1 MGSLASGGR
10 AAPITQII
18 AFGDSLTDTG
28 NVFAGTANQ
37 VPASPPY
44 FNGRFSNGPVWVERL
59 ASRLA
64 IPAPGP
70 SLLGGTNYAFAGAE
84 TGTGFNQPSP
94 GVFVP
99 NIGTQIASYLG
110 SNTPKPG
117 QLFVVWGGANDF
129 LDGQT
134 NPAVPVA
141 NLSADITAL
150 AQAGAKTF
158 LVPNLPLLG
167 TTPLGL
173 SLPPAQ
179 QQGLNALTLAFD
191 TQLAQTLTQLQSS
204 LGITIDRLDALGL
217 FNAIEANPGA
227 FGFTDVT
234 DQAKSGG
241 IGVPGSVVPNPNQYL
256 WWDPIH
262 PTGPAHQLLG
272 DQAAFA
278 VGVPEPSSFV
288 ALFFGTAAL
297 AGWRRWR
304 RPRTGRDRPGRH

>member
-1 MGSLASGGR
+1 LTSVGR
-10 AAPITQII
+10 AATITQII

-28 NVFAGTANQ
+28 NVFAATAGAT
-37 VPASPPY
+37 PASPPY

-59 ASRLA
+59 ASRLGVGF
-64 IPAPGP
+64 PAP
-70 SLLGGTNYAFAGAE
+70 SVLGGTNYAFAGAE
-84 TGTGFNQPSP
+84 TGPGLNQPSP

-99 NIGTQIASYLG
+99 NIGMQIAQYLG

-129 LDGQT
+129 LDGQL

-141 NLSADITAL
+141 NLVTDITTL
-150 AQAGAKTF
+150 ANAGAKTF

-167 TTPLGL
+167 NTPLGL

-179 QQGLNALTLAFD
+179 QQGLNALTSAFD
-191 TQLAQTLTQLQSS
+191 TQLAQALTQLQTS

-217 FNAIEANPGA
+217 FNAIEANPAA

-241 IGVPGSVVPNPNQYL
+241 IGVTGSVVSNPNQYL

-262 PTGPAHQLLG
+262 PTAPAHQLLG
-272 DQAAFA
+272 DRAALA
-278 VGVPEPSSFV
+278 VGIPEPSS
-288 ALFFGTAAL
+288 LAAL
-297 AGWRRWR
+297 LLGTVAVAGWRRR
-304 RPRTGRDRPGRH
+304 QHTNRGRP